1 MACVDVHVVAV
12 ISDCV
17 AWGSMAILQSSS
29 RLIVIKLDTQ
39 AVEPPVK
46 VPFNHNQLM

>member
-12 ISDCV
+12 ISDCA

-29 RLIVIKLDTQ
+29 RQILDTQ